1 MRLPFQSI
9 FFKQL
14 EKLIY
19 GQLIIHQGS
28 QQWIFGEKDSNELTV
43 HLRIIN
49 PDFYRGIVL
58 GGSLQAA
65 QQFISGY
72 WEVDDL
78 TLLLRLILRN
88 SALMNNFEAG
98 FTRLF
103 GFFRHIWHQF
113 QRNTPSGSRR
123 NIAQHY
129 DLSNDFFQLFLDKNQ
144 MYSSAIFPHKDADLD
159 AAAEHKLE
167 VICQK
172 LALKPGDQIIE
183 IGTGWGGFAIHAAKY
198 YGCHVTSTTISQQQY
213 QFASQR
219 ILDLGLSQQI
229 TLKLQDYRQLSGQ
242 YDKLVSIEMIEAVGH
257 QYYKTFFKICDKL
270 LKPNGEMLIQSITIQ
285 DQAFHRAKKL
295 IDFIKYYICPGSCI
309 PSITALT
316 NALTQASQMKIIHLE
331 DIGFHYASTLK
342 HWQDR
347 FNLRLSEVKTL
358 GFDEQFIRMWQ
369 YYLSYCEAG
378 FAEGYLGD
386 VHLHC
391 VKQRQSPVIAV
402 NG

>member
-1 MRLPFQSI
+1 
-9 FFKQL
+9 
-14 EKLIY
+14 
-19 GQLIIHQGS
+19 
-28 QQWIFGEKDSNELTV
+28 
-43 HLRIIN
+43 
-49 PDFYRGIVL
+49 
-58 GGSLQAA
+58 
-65 QQFISGY
+65 
-72 WEVDDL
+72 
-78 TLLLRLILRN
+78 
-88 SALMNNFEAG
+88 
-98 FTRLF
+98 
-103 GFFRHIWHQF
+103 
-113 QRNTPSGSRR
+113 
-123 NIAQHY
+123 
-129 DLSNDFFQLFLDKNQ
+129 
-144 MYSSAIFPHKDADLD
+144 
-159 AAAEHKLE
+159 
-167 VICQK
+167 
-172 LALKPGDQIIE
+172 
-183 IGTGWGGFAIHAAKY
+183 
-198 YGCHVTSTTISQQQY
+198 
-213 QFASQR
+213 
-219 ILDLGLSQQI
+219 
-229 TLKLQDYRQLSGQ
+229 
-242 YDKLVSIEMIEAVGH
+242 MIEAVGH

-270 LKPNGEMLIQSITIQ
+270 LKPNGEMLIQAITIQ

-295 IDFIKYYICPGSCI
+295 IDFIKYYIFPGSCI